1 MRWPPTSRPT
11 TAGPTAAQRRS
22 GCCCPAWAPAPRSP
36 CGCTPTASSGRWKG
50 STSSWPTLSRTG
62 PAGGSTGRSP
72 CAGPSG
78 TTSGPGWPRSPR
90 RRRSPGRRGP
100 APRSEPPSNAP
111 DPQEPRHWTKS
122 GRGFEVVEAMT
133 ERMVVVGGDAA
144 GMSAASQAKRLRG
157 DTLEVVAFERGAHSS
172 YSACGIPYWVA
183 GDVPDGERLVA
194 RTPEAHRANGIDL
207 RMLTDVEAIDLEA
220 GTVAVRDLASGRR
233 YREGFDHLVLATGA
247 IPVRPPLPGC
257 DAAGV
262 FGVQTLDD
270 GAALLAGLER
280 LRPQR
285 AVVIGGGYIGVE
297 MAEALARRQVA
308 VTVADQA
315 PQPMS
320 TLDPDMGE
328 LVHQAMEALGI
339 DVHTDTAV
347 TGFEVDGDGQLRSVL
362 TSDGAVP
369 ADAVILGLGVRPNT
383 ALADQAVQSLGDHG
397 GIRTDM
403 QLRVLGHK
411 QVWAGGDCVEVLNL
425 VSGQYQHVPLGTHA
439 NKHGRVIGHNVGG
452 SYATFPG
459 VVGTAV
465 SKVYNLEIARTGL
478 RERDAKLSGFGYVT
492 VTVRTGTRAAYFPGT
507 QRLT

>member
-1 MRWPPTSRPT
+1 M
-11 TAGPTAAQRRS
+11 
-22 GCCCPAWAPAPRSP
+22 
-36 CGCTPTASSGRWKG
+36 
-50 STSSWPTLSRTG
+50 
-62 PAGGSTGRSP
+62 
-72 CAGPSG
+72 
-78 TTSGPGWPRSPR
+78 
-90 RRRSPGRRGP
+90 
-100 APRSEPPSNAP
+100 
-111 DPQEPRHWTKS
+111 
-122 GRGFEVVEAMT
+122 EAMT

-183 GDVPDGERLVA
+183 GDVPDGEQLVA

-220 GTVAVRDLASGRR
+220 GTVAVRDLASGRH

-247 IPVRPPLPGC
+247 VPVRPPLPGC
-257 DAAGV
+257 DATGV

-280 LRPQR
+280 LRPKR

-308 VTVADQA
+308 VTVVDRS

-328 LVHQAMEALGI
+328 LVHQAMEQLGI

-347 TGFEVDGDGQLRSVL
+347 SGFDTDGHGQIRSVQ
-362 TSDGAVP
+362 TSNGAVQ
-369 ADAVILGLGVRPNT
+369 ADAVVLGLGVRPNT
-383 ALADQAVQSLGDHG
+383 ALADQAGLPVGDHG

-403 QLRVLGHK
+403 QMRVLGHD
-411 QVWAGGDCVEVLNL
+411 QLWAGGDCVEVLNL
-425 VSGQYQHVPLGTHA
+425 VSGQYQHIPLGTHA
-439 NKHGRVIGHNVGG
+439 NKHGRVIGHNIGG

-459 VVGTAV
+459 VVGTAM
-465 SKVYNLEIARTGL
+465 SKLCNLEIARTGL
-478 RERDAKLSGFGYVT
+478 SEREATQAGFGHVT
-492 VTVRTGTRAAYFPGT
+492 VSVQSGTRAAYFPGA
-507 QRLT
+507 QRLTVKMIAERHTGRLLGTQIVGSEGSAKRIDTAATSLWNHMTVEEMTALDLAYAPPFSPVWDPILVAARQASAAVRAAA